1 MSLLEERCS
10 YIQHVVQNQG
20 VLDSAWLGP
29 SSEGDFPFMF
39 MARNICNTAQMLL
52 GYPHVEG
59 WGLIPWKHLIPF
71 VFLLVC
77 VYMRWGGGALCV
89 VFLSGRSGLSL
100 SPSLSS
106 CRVFSL
112 YFSQSLCVM
121 FSHYGKKYLE
131 IIFSIVYMLF
141 RIMKVEELIFF
152 FNPHSTY
159 IKSDP

>member
-71 VFLLVC
+71 VFLLIC
-77 VYMRWGGGALCV
+77 VYMRRRGSIV
-89 VFLSGRSGLSL
+89 RSFSVWEVRSL

-159 IKSDP
+159 IQSDP